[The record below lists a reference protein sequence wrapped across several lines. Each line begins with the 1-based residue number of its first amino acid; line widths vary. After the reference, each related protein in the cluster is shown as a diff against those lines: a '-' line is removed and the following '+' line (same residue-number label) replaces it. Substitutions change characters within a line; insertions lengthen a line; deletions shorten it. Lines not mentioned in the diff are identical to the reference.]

1 MTFHFRAC
9 LLFAL
14 AAFPLPCA
22 RLLADGE
29 ASAAAGAGPAV
40 EAAKAEE
47 PAAAGAPAE
56 SADSEA
62 EGGGN
67 GEAEGGEDGEETSVR
82 KRIPFSR
89 YQPIVDRQP
98 FGRPPASFDPDRPG
112 EGASGDG
119 AAAAEGGAAAAEFN
133 ASEEEQRIISSVRV
147 CMLNRLPGGT
157 IAVGFVDSSRQ
168 PAGNYYLEEGESR
181 DGWTFK
187 SADLKEWSVVLEQN
201 GVEAT
206 IKLGDSA
213 GGAAPGAKG
222 GRRSPAPGRLAQG
235 RPNGAAPAAAG
246 PAAGGGALPGGLH
259 PGSLR
264 ARRAQREAERK
275 AAADALAAATA
286 QAKAERERVAAEREQ
301 FAAEREQ
308 QREALLQLKEELARQ
323 REERQNQAAAAAQQ
337 GETPPEGQNQ
347 E

>member
-56 SADSEA
+56 SAGSEA

-246 PAAGGGALPGGLH
+246 PAAGEGAPPGGLH